1 LNPRSPVANTL
12 FARLLRVLAG
22 AVCRHPKWFVYP
34 QFVLFGFCVYYT
46 ALSPHHLQMDM
57 DQDKLVGED
66 KKYHRVFMKYRAE
79 FPGED
84 ELAVVV
90 ESSDLER
97 NRQFVERLAGRLA
110 LETNLF
116 TDVFY
121 KGDLTALGPKALLFA
136 PEKDL
141 VEMRRMLSDE
151 RPFLE
156 KFSAATNLDSLF
168 NLINQQFRTAKREE
182 NAENNSLIK
191 AIPALER
198 IITQATESL
207 RRAGNPVSPGISAL
221 FGAGEEAERD
231 MYITFADGRIF
242 LLTARARSQ
251 GVSAEAVERMRQLMH
266 ETEFEV
272 PGLNAGLTGEPVLD
286 YDTMQQS
293 THDAT
298 MATVVS
304 LVVCSL
310 IFIYAY
316 GETGRPLKTVVCL
329 ILGLGYSMAFTT
341 LSIGHL
347 NILTVTFAPILI
359 GLAIDFGI
367 HLITRYE
374 EEIRHGRPLT
384 EAVDKALVFTGQG
397 IITGALTTAGAFFA
411 MGLTNF
417 KGIQEMGVISGGG
430 MVLCLVPMLTLL
442 PVLLMRGRRQNALD
456 AKSVRM
462 ESKRA
467 RLEELW
473 MRRPGWVVIATL
485 ALCGAAVTQFHK
497 VYFDYNLLNMQ
508 SKGLASVAYAKKL
521 LYSTNSI
528 TVHTTNMDGS
538 VTEEVKLRDYGQSV
552 LFAAVVADSL
562 QQARQFEEAAE
573 KLPSVAAADREDR
586 EKSEPMYQILT
597 EDQSPKLQRVREIK
611 GLISDVQFARADPHP
626 VDLNDFGTTL
636 YSTMG
641 YMLNARD
648 DEDTKKDHPE
658 LAAQFQSLHDAIGA
672 LRIKMFSGDPEIPR
686 RLFTY
691 QRAFFDDIHNTF
703 RALQEQDDTTGL
715 RPQDLPP
722 SLHNRFIGVTGQ
734 YRVLIFPKKDIWQRD
749 NQTEF
754 INQLR
759 AVLPAD
765 RVTDTPVEL
774 YEYETLLKDSYQNAA
789 LLALGAIAIM
799 VFLHFRSVACVI
811 LSLLPVAIG
820 ATWMVGL
827 MGKAGIP
834 FNPADIMT
842 LPLVIGIGVTNGIHV
857 LNRFAEEQD
866 PGILARSTGKAVLV
880 SGLASMT
887 GFGSLILGR
896 HQGLQ
901 SLGILMTIGIGTCM
915 VAGLTFLP
923 ALLNILVRRGWT
935 LQIKRPGSDNAKSL
949 PDPEEP
955 R

>member
-1 LNPRSPVANTL
+1 L

-22 AVCRHPKWFVYP
+22 AVCRHPNWFVYP
-34 QFVLFGFCVYYT
+34 QFVLLGLCVYYT
-46 ALSPHHLQMDM
+46 AFSSRHLQMDM
-57 DQDKLVGED
+57 DQDHLVGAD
-66 KKYHRVFMKYRAE
+66 KQYHQDFMKYRAE

-90 ESSDLER
+90 ESGDMER
-97 NRQFVERLAGRLA
+97 NRQFVERLAAKLTV
-110 LETNLF
+110 ETNLF

-141 VEMRRMLSDE
+141 ADMREILNAE

-156 KFSAATNLDSLF
+156 KFTAATNLASLF
-168 NLINQQFRTAKREE
+168 NLINQQIRTAKREE
-182 NAENNSLIK
+182 NAENNSLLT
-191 AIPALER
+191 ALPALER
-198 IITQATESL
+198 IITQASESL
-207 RRAGNPVSPGISAL
+207 SHTGTPISPGISAL

-231 MYITFADGRIF
+231 MYITFADGKIF
-242 LLTARARSQ
+242 LVTARARNQELS
-251 GVSAEAVERMRQLMH
+251 SDAVIRMRQLIH

-272 PGLNAGLTGEPVLD
+272 TGLNVGLTGEPVLD
-286 YDTMQQS
+286 YDTMVQS
-293 THDAT
+293 KHDAT
-298 MATVVS
+298 LATIIS

-310 IFIYAY
+310 LFIYAY

-329 ILGLGYSMAFTT
+329 VIGLGYSMAFTT
-341 LSIGHL
+341 LAIGHL
-347 NILTVTFAPILI
+347 NILTITFAPILI

-374 EEIRHGRPLT
+374 EEIRHGRSLT
-384 EAVDKALVFTGQG
+384 EAVDKGLVFTGQG

-417 KGIQEMGVISGGG
+417 KGIQEMGIISGGG

-442 PVLLMRGRRQNALD
+442 PVLLMRGKRQNALD
-456 AKSVRM
+456 ARPVAR
-462 ESKRA
+462 EAKRA
-467 RLEELW
+467 RIEEVW
-473 MRRPGWVVIATL
+473 MRRPVWVVIAAL
-485 ALCGAAVTQFHK
+485 ALCGAAATQFHK

-508 SKGLASVAYAKKL
+508 SRGLASVAYAKKL

-528 TVHTTNMDGS
+528 TVLTTNRDGS
-538 VTEEVKLRDYGQSV
+538 VTEAKKLRDYGQSV
-552 LFAAVVADSL
+552 LFAAIMADTL

-573 KLPSVAAADREDR
+573 RLPAVAAADRNDR

-597 EDQSPKLQRVREIK
+597 EDQSPKLQMVREIK
-611 GLISDVQFARADPHP
+611 SLIANVQFARPDPLP
-626 VDLNDFGTTL
+626 VDINDLGTTL

-648 DEDTKKDHPE
+648 DEDTKKQHPE
-658 LAAQFQSLHDAIGA
+658 LAAQFQSLYDAISA
-672 LRIKMFSGDPEIPR
+672 FRVKMFSGDPEIPR
-686 RLFTY
+686 RLFIY
-691 QRAFFDDIHNTF
+691 QQALFDDIHNTF
-703 RALQEQDDTTGL
+703 AALQEQDTSTGL

-722 SLHNRFIGVTGQ
+722 SLHNKFIGVTGR
-734 YRVLIFPKKDIWQRD
+734 YRVLVFPKKDIWQRD

-754 INQLR
+754 ITQLR
-759 AVLPAD
+759 SVMPTD
-765 RVTDTPVEL
+765 RITGTPVQL
-774 YEYETLLKDSYQNAA
+774 YEYESLLRHSYENAA
-789 LLALGAIAIM
+789 LYALGAIIIM
-799 VFLHFRSVACVI
+799 VFFHFRSVACVI

-820 ATWMVGL
+820 TTWMVGL
-827 MGKAGIP
+827 MGKIGIP

-866 PGILARSTGKAVLV
+866 PGILARSTGKAVLI
-880 SGLASMT
+880 SGLASMI

-915 VAGLTFLP
+915 AAGLTFLP
-923 ALLNILVRRGWT
+923 ALLNLLVRRGWT
-935 LQIKRPGSDNAKSL
+935 LQIKRPSSDNARSL
-949 PDPEEP
+949 LDPEEP
-955 R
+955 RQQPKQG